1 MAVYLTNILT
11 QPTQSVKLD
20 SMNIEKLQELTWRAD
35 RHAALSDVMRLA
47 VVDEL
52 SVGDRSP
59 GELQA
64 ALGLSSSL
72 LAHHLKVLQCSGI
85 VARSRSEGDR
95 RRTYLTLSDRTV
107 VETVA
112 TVAEVGRVLFVCTA
126 NSARS
131 QLAAAIWGEA
141 TDVPVASAGT
151 QPAAEVAAGARAV
164 ADRHGLTLPTLAPRH
179 FESVAVDRDLVVA
192 VCDNAYEELGNVID
206 IHWSVPDP
214 LRSGEDRDF
223 ELAFDDLRQRVLNLA
238 PLVHT

>member
-1 MAVYLTNILT
+1 M
-11 QPTQSVKLD
+11 K
-20 SMNIEKLQELTWRAD
+20 IEKLQELTRLAD
-35 RHAALSDVMRLA
+35 RHAALADVMRLA

-52 SVGDRSP
+52 SVGDKSP

-72 LAHHLKVLQCSGI
+72 LAHHLKVLQCACI
-85 VARSRSEGDR
+85 VERRRSESDR
-95 RRTYLTLSDRTV
+95 RRAYLTLSDRTV
-107 VETVA
+107 VESAENLT
-112 TVAEVGRVLFVCTA
+112 EVGRVLFVCTA

-131 QLAAAIWGEA
+131 QLAAAIWGKA

-151 QPAAEVAAGARAV
+151 QPATEVAAGARAV
-164 ADRHGLTLPTLAPRH
+164 ADRHGLTLPTLAPRY
-179 FESVAVDRDLVVA
+179 FESVAGDRDLVVA
-192 VCDNAYEELGNVID
+192 VCDNAYEELGDVID

-214 LRSGEDRDF
+214 LRSGDDRDF